1 MVVFV
6 SLLGSV
12 IVQRTKLGV
21 LIDRTLGHWN
31 GPWLCWI
38 KNIYAWQWC
47 KTEADSRPVL
57 ISEPP
62 AVDMG
67 PRSIMK
73 HEHMLRERCKK
84 QRPSNELSRCA
95 EFVSAD
101 GGRPLADLL
110 RSQSLDEFTWRDTD
124 TWILKYI
131 IEIYWMSFNSQ
142 YEELAWFV
150 HLSMQ
155 KPIYQKYI
163 KIYSIQ
169 KKHDSLSQSEPS
181 HLFHIVGLW
190 VSCDCPRLNSR

>member
-6 SLLGSV
+6 CLLPKCDSSTNKVGS
-12 IVQRTKLGV
+12 
-21 LIDRTLGHWN
+21 IDRQNSRTLEWSMVMLDKKHLCLAVVQNWSRFKACFDFRAPCCWH
-31 GPWLCWI
+31 GPQI
-38 KNIYAWQWC
+38 DY
-47 KTEADSRPVL
+47 EARARAARAMQEAAALKRAFEV
-57 ISEPP
+57 
-62 AVDMG
+62 
-67 PRSIMK
+67 
-73 HEHMLRERCKK
+73 
-84 QRPSNELSRCA
+84 A
-95 EFVSAD
+95 EFVGHHGS
-101 GGRPLADLL
+101 RPLADLL

>member
-1 MVVFV
+1 M
-6 SLLGSV
+6 

-73 HEHMLRERCKK
+73 HEHVLRERCKK
-84 QRPSNELSRCA
+84 QRPSNELSRW
-95 EFVSAD
+95 
-101 GGRPLADLL
+101 
-110 RSQSLDEFTWRDTD
+110 QSL
-124 TWILKYI
+124 
-131 IEIYWMSFNSQ
+131 
-142 YEELAWFV
+142 
-150 HLSMQ
+150 
-155 KPIYQKYI
+155 
-163 KIYSIQ
+163 
-169 KKHDSLSQSEPS
+169 
-181 HLFHIVGLW
+181 W
-190 VSCDCPRLNSR
+190 VIMVADH